1 MPALSGPV
9 GARPKEVQIS
19 FGLWMTS
26 VVIGVISSVVFVS
39 QFDTFR
45 GMVLEEARRQMQGQ
59 DGALDESQLD
69 AIVTGG
75 FLAALAIILI
85 ITLLQLVFAFFM
97 RKGRN
102 WARIVLAV
110 IGGILVLFG
119 LPSLVGVSGG
129 QLLLTLV
136 SMLVVLGA
144 IITMFLPGANPWFR
158 TPLPG

>member
-1 MPALSGPV
+1 M
-9 GARPKEVQIS
+9 
-19 FGLWMTS
+19 
-26 VVIGVISSVVFVS
+26 IGVISSVVFVS